1 MSALEKTILSPKE
14 YQKMIRELDIENVEL
29 KTSSLFEAKT
39 TLVQLLRLEEN
50 LHEIR
55 NSVSGDIRSIKLKH
69 LNSGYANKSSLFG
82 LRRTKIST
90 KRMSMNTKCDREAGP
105 YKHILDIIDDYLEQ
119 IENAK
124 NYINNLD
131 NIIL

>member
-90 KRMSMNTKCDREAGP
+90 RRMSMNTKCDREAGP